1 MKRILLPVVCVAL
14 TACAALQAQAP
25 AYPQPDRPPAYPQP
39 EPRSETPRTNAES
52 PAVTS
57 TLPPY
62 PAGTKRCERPI
73 GVPLEMVADAGP
85 RIWVETEYL
94 WWWMRGAA
102 LPPLITASPADTPAT
117 QAGVLGAPTTAILF
131 GDNRVNDN
139 GRSGGR
145 FTLGAWLNE
154 CRTLGVEGDFFLLSS
169 RGSGFVASSTGS
181 PILARP
187 FLDAT
192 TGRPNSELVAF
203 PGLLA
208 GTVSA
213 HSAST
218 GLLGADAMLRANLC
232 RGCDYQLDLI
242 GGYRYLRLS
251 DGLGVA
257 ENLLSTSPNNPNFV
271 PLGTSFILADQF
283 YTRNEFHGFNFGL
296 KGKLCRGPWVL
307 EGRAQMAVGDNRE
320 VVNISGATTVTVPG
334 FPPLTSSGGL
344 LALSSNIGHFSKDRV
359 EVILEFGVRAGY
371 QVTPSFR
378 VFAGYTF
385 LYWDQVLRAG
395 TEVDQAVNP
404 NLLPN
409 AGTPVTGPRR
419 PMPLLNNSSFWAQ
432 GVEVGLALR
441 F

>member
-1 MKRILLPVVCVAL
+1 
-14 TACAALQAQAP
+14 
-25 AYPQPDRPPAYPQP
+25 
-39 EPRSETPRTNAES
+39 
-52 PAVTS
+52 
-57 TLPPY
+57 
-62 PAGTKRCERPI
+62 
-73 GVPLEMVADAGP
+73 MVADAGP

-296 KGKLCRGPWVL
+296 KGKVWRGPWVL
-307 EGRAQMAVGDNRE
+307 EGRALMAVGDDRE
-320 VVNISGATTVTVPG
+320 VLNISGTTTVTVPG
-334 FPPLTSSGGL
+334 VPPPVTSPGGL
-344 LALSSNIGHFSKDRV
+344 LALSSTTGHFSR
-359 EVILEFGVRAGY
+359 ERGQVIPEFGVRAGY
-371 QVTPSFR
+371 QVTR
-378 VFAGYTF
+378 GLQVFVGYTF
-385 LYWDQVLRAG
+385 LYWGDVLRAG
-395 TEVDQAVNP
+395 NQVDLAVNP
-404 NLLPN
+404 NLLPGS
-409 AGTPVTGPRR
+409 GTPAPGAQR
-419 PMPLLNNSSFWAQ
+419 PMPLLTGSSFWAQ
-432 GVEVGLALR
+432 GIDLGIELR